1 MSLYRLAPAP
11 RSHCSTMSSLP
22 QHRDIVTGGADEKD
36 NLRVKETL
44 VEYAPSNQTDCS
56 RAEEERRLVRK
67 LDRRILPIICAMYFF
82 ACEFFRHRS
91 RHR

>member
-1 MSLYRLAPAP
+1 MPLYRLAQAP

-22 QHRDIVTGGADEKD
+22 QHRDIVTGGAD
-36 NLRVKETL
+36 NLKVKETL